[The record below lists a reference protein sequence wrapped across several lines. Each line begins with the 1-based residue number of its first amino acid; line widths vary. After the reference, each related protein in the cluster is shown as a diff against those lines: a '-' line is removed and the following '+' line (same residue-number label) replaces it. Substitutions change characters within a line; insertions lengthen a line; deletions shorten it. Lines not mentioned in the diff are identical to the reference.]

1 MRRGGPYC
9 EDGNIL
15 EPILGS
21 PDLRKL
27 PSPAGSAK
35 LEDSEAYHNRV
46 YTGVIYGLFKDAGK
60 ENGNYSSIAQ
70 EALM

>member
-1 MRRGGPYC
+1 MPASLSRSVGFLEIKRWFPNIRRGGPYC
-9 EDGNIL
+9 EDGNSL

-46 YTGVIYGLFKDAGK
+46 YIGFT
-60 ENGNYSSIAQ
+60 
-70 EALM
+70 